1 MKSTLLWSG
10 LASLAQLIWL
20 VLAGP
25 LALGLMRKVRSVI
38 EGRDGARV
46 TQPLRDLRKLAAR
59 QRTRPTDAT
68 WIFSAAPLV
77 LVASALVL
85 GALSPLA
92 SLHVLMSSRVDVVA
106 VLFVLLLGSVALLLS
121 ALDTG
126 TAFAGMGSSRAAMV
140 GAMTEPAL
148 LVAILAMSLG
158 AGTSNLAR
166 LVDAGVATST
176 LAGPARILALVSFFI
191 AVLAETGRLP
201 VDNPATHL
209 ELTMIH
215 EAMILEYAGPDLAL
229 ITWGE
234 AMRLV
239 LLVGL
244 FSNLALPWGIATSV
258 GALSL
263 GVGLLALTLKVA
275 VVAIG
280 VSLFEVTTAKLR
292 LFRVPEL
299 LAGAFLLGVLSVIS
313 AVALR

>member
-234 AMRLV
+234 SMRLV

>member
-10 LASLAQLIWL
+10 IASLAQLIWL

-234 AMRLV
+234 SMRLV

>member
-1 MKSTLLWSG
+1 VSASLAWSVG
-10 LASLAQLIWL
+10 ASLAQVAW
-20 VLAGP
+20 VALAGP
-25 LALGLMRKVRSVI
+25 LALGLMRKVRSFL
-38 EGRDGARV
+38 EGRDGASV
-46 TQPLRDLRKLAAR
+46 LQPLRDLRKLATR
-59 QRTRPTDAT
+59 QRTRPRDAT
-68 WIFSAAPLV
+68 WVFSSAPLV

-85 GALSPLA
+85 AALTPLA
-92 SLHVLMSSRVDVVA
+92 SLHVLLAARVDVVA
-106 VLFVLLLGSVALLLS
+106 VVFVLLLGSVSLLLS
-121 ALDTG
+121 ALDTA

-166 LVDAGVATST
+166 LVEAGVATST
-176 LAGPARILALVSFFI
+176 IAGPARILALVSFFI
-191 AVLAETGRLP
+191 AILAETGRLP

-215 EAMILEYAGPDLAL
+215 EAMVLEYAGPDLAL
-229 ITWGE
+229 ITLGE
-234 AMRLV
+234 SARLV

-244 FSNLALPWGIATSV
+244 FANLALPWGIATHA
-258 GALSL
+258 GLALA
-263 GVGLLALTLKVA
+263 VGLLAISVKVA

-280 VSLFEVTTAKLR
+280 VSVFEVTTAKLR

>member
-148 LVAILAMSLG
+148 IVAILAMSLG

-234 AMRLV
+234 SMRLV

-292 LFRVPEL
+292 LFRVHEL